1 MKRNYRF
8 FTLLILPILF
18 SIIIFSCDN
27 ASKNTTSKKSKSG
40 KTVKSTDQ
48 VISTS
53 SRIAYV
59 DIDTLEANYDYFVKK
74 KAEFENRQKKIDAEL
89 ESLANSIQQE
99 YINFQKKAQ
108 SGSVSEEEGLRKQKE
123 LMKKQENLELKKQNL
138 GVSFLKAQEAFNK
151 EIKDKLYE
159 VIEEYNSDNKYD
171 FVLSYQKDGAM
182 LYANPELDITKE
194 ILKSINNK

>member
-74 KAEFENRQKKIDAEL
+74 KAEFENRQKKIHAVL
-89 ESLANSIQQE
+89 QSLANSIQQE
-99 YINFQKKAQ
+99 YINFKKKAQ

>member
-1 MKRNYRF
+1 MNRNCRF

>member
-1 MKRNYRF
+1 MNLKNQF
-8 FTLLILPILF
+8 LVLSLIT
-18 SIIIFSCDN
+18 IFISTIMISCDN
-27 ASKNTTSKKSKSG
+27 KNTNAKKTKTTKKSI
-40 KTVKSTDQ
+40 STDQ
-48 VISTS
+48 NITTT

-99 YINFQKKAQ
+99 YVSFQKKAQ
-108 SGSVSEEEGLRKQKE
+108 SGSVSEEEGMQKQKE